1 MLIKKSKP
9 VTATTVVITKAD
21 EVMGR
26 EERLVRKEEST
37 GATKNKNEAYSKM
50 IKRHKIKGAEER

>member
-1 MLIKKSKP
+1 MRIKKSKL
-9 VTATTVVITKAD
+9 VIATTVVITKSN

-26 EERLVRKEEST
+26 EEILVRKEEST

-50 IKRHKIKGAEER
+50 KKKA